1 MDLFTD
7 TAQDEAARLRSGA
20 RKLYKQY
27 RQMFNGPEREKL
39 WRQERDL
46 ILKAQALEARDAK

>member
-7 TAQDEAARLRSGA
+7 TAQDEAARLRSEA

-39 WRQERDL
+39 WRKERDL
-46 ILKAQALEARDAK
+46 ILKAQALEAHIT